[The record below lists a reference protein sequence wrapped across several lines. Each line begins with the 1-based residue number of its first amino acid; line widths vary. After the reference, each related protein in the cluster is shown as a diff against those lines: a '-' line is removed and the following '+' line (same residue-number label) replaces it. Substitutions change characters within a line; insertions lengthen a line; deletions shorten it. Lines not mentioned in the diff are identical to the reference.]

1 MVFTIGYEGTS
12 PREFLSKLRM
22 AGVTTVVDVRE
33 LPLSRKHGFS
43 KTALSEA
50 LAAAGIGYVH
60 MRELGCPKEIRV
72 RYRNDRDWAAY
83 TSAFLKYLGT
93 QETSVTELAA
103 LCGTTSVALLCY
115 EADPAQCHRTYV
127 ARAVVRAG
135 GGPVAHIRAPGR
147 HRQIVIRRSPAH

>member
-1 MVFTIGYEGTS
+1 MMVFTIGYEGTS
-12 PREFLSKLRM
+12 PREFLSKLRT
-22 AGVTTVVDVRE
+22 AEVTTVVDVRE

-50 LAAAGIGYVH
+50 LAIAGIGYMH

-72 RYRNDRDWAAY
+72 RYRNDGDWTAY
-83 TSAFLKYLGT
+83 TSAFLRYLGT
-93 QETSVTELAA
+93 QKASVAELAT

-127 ARAVVRAG
+127 AQAVVRAG
-135 GGPVAHIRAPGR
+135 GGRVAHIREGDNGIDAPNE
-147 HRQIVIRRSPAH
+147 